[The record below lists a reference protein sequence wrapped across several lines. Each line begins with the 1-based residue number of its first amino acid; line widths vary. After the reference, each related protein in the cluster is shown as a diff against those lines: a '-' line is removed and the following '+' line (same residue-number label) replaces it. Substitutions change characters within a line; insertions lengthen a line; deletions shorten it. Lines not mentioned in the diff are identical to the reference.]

1 MISREDVRRVFRAAG
16 AEHQQTLRDEAAAVL
31 EANRAQVEAWIA
43 ELDAGGG
50 VYDHERAPERD
61 SDLPGAP

>member
-1 MISREDVRRVFRAAG
+1 MISLDEARRVFR
-16 AEHQQTLRDEAAAVL
+16 AAVL